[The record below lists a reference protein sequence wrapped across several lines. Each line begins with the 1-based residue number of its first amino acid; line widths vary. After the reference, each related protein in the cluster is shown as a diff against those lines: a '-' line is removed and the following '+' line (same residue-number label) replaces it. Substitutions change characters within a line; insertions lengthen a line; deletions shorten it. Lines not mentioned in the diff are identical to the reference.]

1 MFRLVVSVLH
11 KLSLIAAVIFLD
23 DIIKVNRLVVINDTF
38 VPVMLLAVPAKR
50 VIITSIPLLISD
62 EVLLR
67 ELSKHRKMMSLI
79 SRSSGCISPLL
90 KHVVSPRLQVYMI
103 LSEKD

>member
-1 MFRLVVSVLH
+1 M
-11 KLSLIAAVIFLD
+11 
-23 DIIKVNRLVVINDTF
+23 INDTF
-38 VPVMLLAVPAKR
+38 VPVMLLAVPAKQ

-79 SRSSGCISPLL
+79 RKLSSGCISPLL
-90 KHVVSPRLQVYMI
+90 KHEVSPRLQVYMI